1 MFIDIHTHY
10 KAEAPDTL
18 ALLQI
23 PTGQAIPDTGIFSC
37 GIHPW
42 DTSRLT
48 ETELTSLFSLLSRS
62 ASDSKNP
69 LFAVGECG
77 LDKLRG
83 AALSVQQVWFKRQIL
98 LSEQSRRPLI
108 VHCVKAWS
116 ELIALHNE
124 LKPAMPWIIHG
135 FRGKPELAHQLL
147 SKTNIFLSF
156 GIKFN
161 TETLLSTPLSKLFLE
176 TDDIQYDIR
185 RLYYSVANERNISID
200 ELISQIECNFASL
213 NR

>member
-10 KAEAPDTL
+10 KAEAPDRM

-23 PTGQAIPDTGIFSC
+23 PIGESIPDNGIFSC

-42 DTSRLT
+42 DTARFS
-48 ETELTSLFSLLSRS
+48 ETDLENLFSLLSRS
-62 ASDSKNP
+62 VSDNHNS
-69 LFAVGECG
+69 LFAIGECG

-83 AALSVQQVWFKRQIL
+83 AALPVQQFWFKRQVL
-98 LSEQSRRPLI
+98 LSEQTRKPLI
-108 VHCVKAWS
+108 IHCVKAWS
-116 ELIALHNE
+116 ELITVHNE
-124 LKPAMPWIIHG
+124 LKPTMPWIIHG
-135 FRGKPELAHQLL
+135 FRGKPELAKQLL

-161 TETLLSTPLSKLFLE
+161 TETMLSTPLSKFFLE
-176 TDDIQYDIR
+176 TDDILYDISQ
-185 RLYYSVANERNISID
+185 LYYSVANERNISID

-213 NR
+213 